1 MEKTTP
7 EKAYIILDQS
17 LKDKCIAFLSFRN
30 LSEKTKELYSS
41 VINDLFKQ
49 EVLSQKVFDK
59 YNSKGASYKAVLK
72 VILNTCE
79 HYSIPSYNYKVIKSI
94 QKRPKK
100 PIRMSEEDIINL
112 SHKIE
117 DYGLLIRCAYY
128 IGGGLRFSS
137 AILLKWEDFLWKEWI
152 NDPDSVGKCDILAK
166 GNKED
171 FLDVDPILMKEL
183 YEKAKKEERLF
194 QGIPY
199 LNYGGSPYLFID
211 SSELDK
217 AIEQVKK
224 QRFEEMLRL
233 NGESLPKMDIDK
245 RAKNII
251 IKKMHDRVNYKL
263 RKLKDSSNKKI
274 KFHAIRHNKAMN
286 LLKEGFKLAEIKEML
301 MHKSIL
307 TTQIYINPD
316 KQEITKKY
324 SEMVKKREA
333 NYQ

>member
-7 EKAYIILDQS
+7 ENAYIILDQS

-41 VINDLFKQ
+41 VIDDLFKQ

-59 YNSKGASYKAVLK
+59 YNSKGARYKATLK
-72 VILNTCE
+72 VILDTCE
-79 HYSIPSYNYKVIKSI
+79 HYSTPSYKYKVIKSI
-94 QKRPKK
+94 PPKPKK
-100 PIRMSEEDIINL
+100 PLIMSEEDIINL
-112 SHKIE
+112 SNNIE

-137 AILLKWEDFLWKEWI
+137 VVLLKWSDFLWNEWVIDKE
-152 NDPDSVGKCDILAK
+152 SVGKCDILAK

-171 FLDVDPILMKEL
+171 LLDVDPILMKEL
-183 YEKAKKEERLF
+183 YEIAKEKGRLF
-194 QGIPY
+194 QDIPY
-199 LNYGGSPYLFID
+199 LNYGGNPYLFID
-211 SSELDK
+211 SDELNE
-217 AIEQVKK
+217 AIEYVKK
-224 QRFEEMLRL
+224 QRFQEMLRL
-233 NGESLPKMDIDK
+233 NGEDLPKMDIDK

-263 RKLKDSSNKKI
+263 RKLKDSSNRKI
-274 KFHAIRHNKAMN
+274 KFHSIRHSKAMN

-301 MHKSIL
+301 MHKSIS

-324 SEMVKKREA
+324 SEMVKKRKA